1 MSFIENINDN
11 INAKKKLNDND
22 EKIVKE
28 SATETETK
36 DKKENVINEN
46 DQEGE
51 EKDKII
57 VEEKKEPEEENNE
70 EIKEKPKNK
79 CAEMYSKDSL
89 NKARELFK
97 DVKKFGKFT
106 KNNNNIKITTAD
118 QVSTALNAISSIGK
132 AAGYQNG
139 NREVFLGTVAKY
151 LEIDKIGDLQ
161 SGVYNGNNKLDG
173 KFVDNPA
180 AEFLMHLRN
189 LIAYGLDYGTG
200 NAMPDIS
207 NNKLDDTKQQ
217 IFKKLALNIDNK
229 PKGKYLKGQA
239 LYDAITE
246 IIGKGNITNVK
257 FKPKQEEAKEMLRKI
272 ESIVETKT
280 NEPSLLEA
288 DEAWYSKL
296 MIPLVN
302 NLYNE
307 DKFKDNDVQKII
319 AFTTNNN
326 DNIGKL
332 LYAIDKIIKA
342 VFGINGTNNKWKSQ
356 PLNSKS

>member
-1 MSFIENINDN
+1 MWFIENINDN

-28 SATETETK
+28 PEPEK
-36 DKKENVINEN
+36 EKEKGKKEKENLNEN
-46 DQEGE
+46 DQKG
-51 EKDKII
+51 KDKII
-57 VEEKKEPEEENNE
+57 VEEKKEPKK
-70 EIKEKPKNK
+70 EIKEKPENK
-79 CAEMYSKDSL
+79 YAEMYSKDSL

-97 DVKKFGKFT
+97 DVKEFGKFT

-161 SGVYNGNNKLDG
+161 SGVYNGNNKLGG
-173 KFVDNPA
+173 KFINNPA

-217 IFKKLALNIDNK
+217 IFEKLALNIDNK

-239 LYDAITE
+239 LYDAITK
-246 IIGKGNITNVK
+246 IIGKNNIKDVK
-257 FKPKQEEAKEMLRKI
+257 FKPEQQEATEMLRKI

-280 NEPSLLEA
+280 NEPSLLDA

-307 DKFKDNDVQKII
+307 GKFKDNDVQKII

-326 DNIGKL
+326 DNIGEL

-342 VFGINGTNNKWKSQ
+342 VFGINSQNNNWKSR